1 MVNST
6 DDAPMRWWYG
16 WVDDGRPL
24 HRNWTFLAAGVFAVV
39 VTAAAW
45 AADSTFIHERYGSP
59 VVAATFSVMLVF
71 ALSVLVLNYARGL
84 WHEWRQQ

>member
-16 WVDDGRPL
+16 WVADGQPL
-24 HRNWTFLAAGVFAVV
+24 HRNWTFLAAAAFAVV

-45 AADSTFIHERYGSP
+45 AADSTFIHERFGS
-59 VVAATFSVMLVF
+59 ALAGATFSLMLVF

-84 WHEWRQQ
+84 WQVWRRD